1 MKEKVLRF
9 VETKG
14 TAKFAEI
21 QKFIVDSKF
30 GEGTYDNTKDG
41 FGNKLYRGYF
51 TSAFRQVST
60 SRYTSNVPVGYF
72 MTGDNRLEK
81 TARGIYK
88 TIRG

>member
-21 QKFIVDSKF
+21 QKFIVDSNY
-30 GEGTYDNTKDG
+30 GEGTYNTVKDYEG
-41 FGNKLYRGYF
+41 KKLYRGYYC
-51 TSAFRQVST
+51 SAFRT
-60 SRYTSNVPVGYF
+60 AGRGRYGITPVGYF

-81 TARGIYK
+81 TARGTYK